1 MPKVTLT
8 EEVLEERKKRAQELK
23 DFMVN
28 NKFTE
33 RRLGEIVGVSRR
45 SIQMIKAAR
54 ITPHLDTLRRLETL
68 YLKYKSNK

>member
-8 EEVLEERKKRAQELK
+8 EEVLEERKKRARELK

-33 RRLGEIVGVSRR
+33 KRLSEIVGISRR
-45 SIQMIKAAR
+45 SIQMLKAGR

-68 YLKYKSNK
+68 YLRYKSNK